1 MSALGTFFKKVKK
14 WQPLK
19 TVEKVAQF
27 VPGGAAISDRVKEGI
42 EVFKRRRESGQS
54 PGDAFAAGAGV
65 HTTTTEQQAKNMGMI
80 VAVGVGVLV
89 LILLMRRR

>member
-27 VPGGAAISDRVKEGI
+27 TPGGAAIAERVKDGI
-42 EVFKRRRESGQS
+42 EAFKRRREAGQS

-65 HTTTTEQQAKNMGMI
+65 SYSTPEQQAKNMGMI
-80 VAVGVGVLV
+80 LMVGAGIVLLV
-89 LILLMRRR
+89 VLMRRR